1 MTPVATGLV
10 TEVLA
15 RATRRE
21 SVRPDDAR
29 AGADY
34 QRVVADGQAYFVKR
48 LSPATDWIMRV
59 TGDNMHR
66 PYLVWRAGIMDKAP
80 SCIDHTVVAMEVAGT
95 GHGIPMSG
103 ERLRQQLNDLAE
115 HFDEVMP
122 GDGRYVR
129 QPAQADA
136 DGIYRVPP
144 PRFDFLPPLLVSAGL
159 LAVIGTRLA
168 RSRAA

>member
-1 MTPVATGLV
+1 MTPLATGLV

-95 GHGIPMSG
+95 GHDAMLSVLMRDVG
-103 ERLRQQLNDLAE
+103 N
-115 HFDEVMP
+115 
-122 GDGRYVR
+122 
-129 QPAQADA
+129 PA
-136 DGIYRVPP
+136 P
-144 PRFDFLPPLLVSAGL
+144 PRDDVEIPGRDVPAKPLA
-159 LAVIGTRLA
+159 
-168 RSRAA
+168 